1 MTRDSALR
9 GAGSAAGRGR
19 LWVITAPSGAG
30 KTSLCR
36 ALLARDARLK
46 FSISYTTRPKRSSEV
61 EGRDYFFVD
70 EPRFMEM
77 VRSDAFLEHAR
88 VFDHWYG
95 TGEAHVR
102 SLLAEGWSVLLE
114 IDWQG
119 AAQIRGRA
127 PDSSSI
133 FILPPTLTELER
145 RLRLRA
151 TDSEATIQRR
161 LRDALADMAHWSE
174 FEYLVINDDFDTAVE
189 QLAEIVAGRG
199 TGWRTASPQVRAAAE
214 ALLARGS

>member
-1 MTRDSALR
+1 LAEQRQEAAR
-9 GAGSAAGRGR
+9 GPSTGS
-19 LWVITAPSGAG
+19 LYVIAAPSGGG
-30 KTSLCR
+30 KTTLVR
-36 ALLARDARLK
+36 ALLEREPGIRL
-46 FSISYTTRPKRSSEV
+46 SVSCTTRPPRPGEIDGV
-61 EGRDYFFVD
+61 HYHFVD
-70 EPRFMEM
+70 APAFHARK
-77 VRSDAFLEHAR
+77 DAGEFLEHAY
-88 VFDHWYG
+88 VHGHWYA
-95 TGEAHVR
+95 TSARWLAGETAAGR
-102 SLLAEGWSVLLE
+102 DVLLE